1 MEEAGRG
8 RERQREERGLKGLR
22 HLLVVTTHANVRVYI
37 IHGGD
42 LFMATMYRSMQEI
55 EGAAFCSDELTSES
69 AFAAAAA
76 AAAVALW
83 RLPSLRRFLAS
94 LSPRGHA
101 PSP

>member
-1 MEEAGRG
+1 MEEAGRD

-42 LFMATMYRSMQEI
+42 LLMATMYRSMQEI

-76 AAAVALW
+76 AVALW